1 MKSISFQRNKSLIRV
16 VNEKQGKQ
24 KNNWDRIIYIILL
37 CLFALL
43 LLYYV
48 IFKLLFIHANGHVII
63 ESTRVRLT
71 DDARIIDFYVSEG
84 DSVRLNDTLFSYALD
99 LDQDQA
105 SGSTFNSDIISE
117 AQGETRDLWHL
128 KESYNLKKSIELNY
142 TRIKENKELINSY
155 NEEIKRLTNE
165 VILDVLPKT
174 RLDVVQNEIIKLKNE
189 NKQLVDENNTYSKLM
204 NSISP
209 LPVSG
214 TKKSKRRSRRKG
226 KTNVEPV
233 KTVPINKL
241 FFTDE
246 LLSHEKYFRA
256 PMSGIITRIYIKPS
270 ETALKTEEILNIHR
284 GFPAFIKAFFE
295 QKDLKYFSI
304 GDKFTLKFPDG
315 STSIGV
321 LKRFYIATYQMPDEF
336 QAKYEPTTR
345 TIAGDIYPEKE
356 SDREKWLIFNKM
368 SVEISKYKY

>member
-24 KNNWDRIIYIILL
+24 KNNWDRIIYLILL
-37 CLFALL
+37 SLFALL
-43 LLYYV
+43 LIYYV
-48 IFKLLFIHANGHVII
+48 VVKLLFIHANGHVII

-105 SGSTFNSDIISE
+105 SRSTFNSDIISE

-142 TRIKENKELINSY
+142 TKIKENKELINSY
-155 NEEIKRLTNE
+155 NDEIRRLTNE

-189 NKQLVDENNTYSKLM
+189 NKQLLDENNTYAKLM
-204 NSISP
+204 NSITP
-209 LPVSG
+209 LPANSSR
-214 TKKSKRRSRRKG
+214 KSKRRSRRKG
-226 KTNVEPV
+226 GNNIEQAKTI
-233 KTVPINKL
+233 PINKL

-246 LLSHEKYFRA
+246 LLSHEKFFRS
-256 PMSGIITRIYIKPS
+256 PMSGIVTRIYIKPS

-295 QKDLKYFSI
+295 QKDLRYFSI
-304 GDKFTLKFPDG
+304 GDKFTLEFPDG
-315 STSIGV
+315 SKSIGV

>member
-24 KNNWDRIIYIILL
+24 KNNWDRIIYLALL
-37 CLFALL
+37 CLFVLL
-43 LLYYV
+43 LTYYV
-48 IFKLLFIHANGHVII
+48 FVKLFFIHANGHVII
-63 ESTRVRLT
+63 ESTKVRLT

-105 SGSTFNSDIISE
+105 SRSTFNSDIISE

-189 NKQLVDENNTYSKLM
+189 NKQLIDENNTYARLM
-204 NSISP
+204 NSITP
-209 LPVSG
+209 LPANS
-214 TKKSKRRSRRKG
+214 TRKSKRRSKRKG
-226 KTNVEPV
+226 GNNVEQP
-233 KTVPINKL
+233 KSIPINKL

-246 LLSHEKYFRA
+246 LLSHEKFFRA
-256 PMSGIITRIYIKPS
+256 PMSGIVTRIYIKPS

-295 QKDLKYFSI
+295 QKDLRYFSI
-304 GDKFTLKFPDG
+304 GDKFTLEFPDG
-315 STSIGV
+315 SKSIGV